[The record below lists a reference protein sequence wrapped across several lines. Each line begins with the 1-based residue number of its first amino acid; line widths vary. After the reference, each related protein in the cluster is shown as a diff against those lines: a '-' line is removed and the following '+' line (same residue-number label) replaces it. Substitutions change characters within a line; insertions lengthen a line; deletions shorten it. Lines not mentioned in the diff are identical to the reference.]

1 MCPSDEDV
9 EDNRGWCVA
18 QHSLVLGDIHLH
30 FRNIFVLEPGRKTF
44 AGEPWQ
50 KPGRLV
56 YMGLRI
62 VDPGRK
68 RILEEIKASS
78 SVKVAFRHV
87 KRNTTYLSF
96 GVDALDL
103 SSASSEGAKLSRP
116 CQSRHPPVARAV

>member
-1 MCPSDEDV
+1 M
-9 EDNRGWCVA
+9 A

-87 KRNTTYLSF
+87 KQNTAYPSF
-96 GVDALDL
+96 GVDALGL
-103 SSASSEGAKLSRP
+103 SSASSKDA
-116 CQSRHPPVARAV
+116 PVASLSNQASQVAKAV